1 MEEEL
6 EIIVKKAFEEP
17 SDENILLLAD
27 SIFNTL
33 NKKNIALYS
42 KEGNLP
48 DWILRKVFQKVEE
61 RSIEGRYHLDKKEV
75 KVVVLEFEEEWLKSL
90 KRYDISGEREQNLL
104 ELSSKV
110 YLPFFEK
117 LNDFIKKV
125 PYYSRVPH
133 LAELST
139 IISEGIYEL
148 HERGISERL
157 YWMHNFEAHGSSSK
171 NPVMCYEKSY
181 TFFFNLAGLL
191 MFAFGNPVNRPS
203 KDEFIKSWFSYI
215 KTDYVETF
223 PDDFPILVPLIH
235 FTWPEPLKGEEKEK
249 AVNALKDY
257 SKKVVIEPTENS
269 YEVVVKGELSE
280 YEKETAEKAGAL
292 IRAVAQLLNTF
303 GTLGTYTIIATPL
316 YMYDAL
322 DPNKIIESW
331 NNAPY
336 INYKMLQRL
345 NQFSPAAKI

>member
-1 MEEEL
+1 MLLLLGSIKDKIYILFSFCYLNMEEEL

-117 LNDFIKKV
+117 LNDFIKT
-125 PYYSRVPH
+125 YSR
-133 LAELST
+133 
-139 IISEGIYEL
+139 
-148 HERGISERL
+148 
-157 YWMHNFEAHGSSSK
+157 EAS
-171 NPVMCYEKSY
+171 
-181 TFFFNLAGLL
+181 
-191 MFAFGNPVNRPS
+191 
-203 KDEFIKSWFSYI
+203 FSHINWYRQ
-215 KTDYVETF
+215 
-223 PDDFPILVPLIH
+223 
-235 FTWPEPLKGEEKEK
+235 
-249 AVNALKDY
+249 
-257 SKKVVIEPTENS
+257 VVWEDRI
-269 YEVVVKGELSE
+269 
-280 YEKETAEKAGAL
+280 
-292 IRAVAQLLNTF
+292 
-303 GTLGTYTIIATPL
+303 
-316 YMYDAL
+316 
-322 DPNKIIESW
+322 
-331 NNAPY
+331 
-336 INYKMLQRL
+336 
-345 NQFSPAAKI
+345 